1 MKKIVSL
8 ILSLVMGILLC
19 VPAGASGEV
28 LQWWDWDTTLNI
40 RKEDANYVVADQ
52 TIPWST
58 KIPEGAMMIVS
69 NGAALKIKKNFT
81 VNGVLI
87 VHSGSKVLVQSGGS
101 LIIGKNGVVV
111 SEGTVSVSKGG
122 KLRCYGDLQTSGKVA
137 VKGVLK
143 TYSTGKF
150 TYDIAPRA
158 YSGGKLMGRRSKI
171 TDMPEY
177 YIEDLRSLEGKPLH
191 VRFEETREEMNITC
205 DRQII
210 RSAAVVLYK
219 LDRTIRSKEYPS
231 TDSELGKLMAQRY
244 ITASTTGT
252 PLPYEFGIYHDSIIV
267 FTETSAK
274 TGVTSGSVYK
284 AVLGAQTDRW
294 YNELLHPDSDYP
306 VPD

>member
-1 MKKIVSL
+1 
-8 ILSLVMGILLC
+8 
-19 VPAGASGEV
+19 
-28 LQWWDWDTTLNI
+28 
-40 RKEDANYVVADQ
+40 
-52 TIPWST
+52 
-58 KIPEGAMMIVS
+58 MMIVS
-69 NGAALKIKKNFT
+69 DGATLKIKKNFT

-111 SEGTVSVSKGG
+111 SEGTVSVSNGG

-150 TYDIAPRA
+150 TYADAPRA

-191 VRFEETREEMNITC
+191 VRFEETSEEMDITC

-210 RSAAVVLYK
+210 RSAAVVL
-219 LDRTIRSKEYPS
+219 
-231 TDSELGKLMAQRY
+231 
-244 ITASTTGT
+244 
-252 PLPYEFGIYHDSIIV
+252 
-267 FTETSAK
+267 
-274 TGVTSGSVYK
+274 
-284 AVLGAQTDRW
+284 AVM
-294 YNELLHPDSDYP
+294 
-306 VPD
+306 